1 MSVVFLVAFVA
12 GLLIAVFA
20 MLHGVERR
28 QVGASGVTAV
38 ADPAVLLPQARVNV
52 PLLAAFFA
60 IAGATGY
67 LLSRYTTLSVS
78 VRVAIAC
85 AVGIS
90 GAFGAVALVTKWALP
105 SAARDVEDPRYVL
118 QGRFARVTHAISA
131 SSPGAVQLEMEGGSH
146 SLRASS
152 LDGSTIG
159 AGQEVVIDR
168 VEDDVAF
175 VELWT
180 RVEER
185 L

>member
-1 MSVVFLVAFVA
+1 MSIVFLVAFVA

-20 MLHGVERR
+20 MLHGVER
-28 QVGASGVTAV
+28 QQAGAPSV
-38 ADPAVLLPQARVNV
+38 ASATDPATVLPQARVNV
-52 PLLAAFFA
+52 PLTAAFFA

-67 LLSRYTTLSVS
+67 LLSRYTTLSVV
-78 VRVAIAC
+78 VRLAIAC

-105 SAARDVEDPRYVL
+105 AAARDVEDPRYVL
-118 QGRFARVTHAISA
+118 QGRPARVTQAIGT
-131 SSPGAVQLEMEGGSH
+131 SSFGEVLLELEGVTR

-152 LDGSTIG
+152 LDGSAIA